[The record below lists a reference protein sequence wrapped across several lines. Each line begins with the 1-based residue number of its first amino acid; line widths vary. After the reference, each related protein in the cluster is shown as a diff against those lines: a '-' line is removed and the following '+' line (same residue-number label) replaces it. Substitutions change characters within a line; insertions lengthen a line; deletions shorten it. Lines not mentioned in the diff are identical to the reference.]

1 MRSVEALYYCSDAI
15 AAVAGRQ
22 AESLG
27 SNDDELIE
35 LAKTKALCVLK
46 QSGLAERM
54 AARRCERTVRNSILS
69 QLPNW
74 KKLIKT
80 DATTR
85 IGACIGSPYPEELKC
100 FKKLVVDEHL
110 DDLVARYPLRES
122 GVFGAIAEALRCS
135 ERRDYEQMVVSQIR
149 RDSDLAQK
157 LRECIAPLSTAL
169 EAEPTVSENTGS

>member
-1 MRSVEALYYCSDAI
+1 M
-15 AAVAGRQ
+15 
-22 AESLG
+22 
-27 SNDDELIE
+27 
-35 LAKTKALCVLK
+35 
-46 QSGLAERM
+46 
-54 AARRCERTVRNSILS
+54 LS

-80 DATTR
+80 DATTKF
-85 IGACIGSPYPEELKC
+85 GACIGSPFPEELKC

-122 GVFGAIAEALRCS
+122 GVFRAIAESLRCS

-157 LRECIAPLSTAL
+157 LRERIAPLSTAL
-169 EAEPTVSENTGS
+169 EVEPTVSENTGS

>member
-1 MRSVEALYYCSDAI
+1 MRLSPV
-15 AAVAGRQ
+15 GKRK
-22 AESLG
+22 SLG

-35 LAKTKALCVLK
+35 LAKTKALDVLK
-46 QSGLAERM
+46 QSGLDERM
-54 AARRCERTVRNSILS
+54 AARRCERTVRNSMLS

-122 GVFGAIAEALRCS
+122 GVFSAIAEALRCS

-157 LRECIAPLSTAL
+157 LRERIAPLSTAL
-169 EAEPTVSENTGS
+169 EAEPTVPENTGS